1 MASAEIEALSSALAR
16 LPGLGPRSARR
27 AVLHLVKKRETALP
41 ALLDALLAVQDTL
54 VECRICGNVDTRDP
68 CGICSDP
75 RRDAKSICVV
85 EDVADLWA
93 LDRAKLFTGKYHV
106 LGGKL
111 SALDGVRPEDLNI
124 ASLMAR
130 VEEGGVDEIVLA
142 MNATLEG
149 QTTAHYLAERLETAD
164 PMLRHILRV
173 VLTRFREVVNQVHG
187 GRREGEY
194 EARMLAER
202 DDDERDGQMAMKR
215 LRIEQQLEMAID
227 NGELELFYQPIL
239 RVADRS
245 VSGFEALI
253 RWRKPDG
260 EMVPPAKF
268 IPIAEQSNLMRR
280 MGYWITDTAIAAL
293 SRLQATSQ
301 QTQPGQP
308 PLTMRINL
316 SVRQFGDPDLFPC
329 LQNSLAD
336 HQVDPRQVR
345 LEITES
351 MLFDSWELALGL
363 LNQAKE
369 LGCRLAIDDFGT
381 GYSSLSYLHRFPVDT
396 LKIDQCFVR
405 EMFANQASRTIVRT
419 MGVLARDLGM
429 DCIAEGIEEQAQG
442 DALRKMGI
450 EYVQGFFYG
459 KPMPEAE
466 VVKYLH
472 AQGIAA

>member
-1 MASAEIEALSSALAR
+1 MTELDKFHRTLEAGECLFHEGEPGNCAYVLESGQMEVSTGRDGARVVLATVG
-16 LPGLGPRSARR
+16 PG
-27 AVLHLVKKRETALP
+27 
-41 ALLDALLAVQDTL
+41 ALLGEMALINNQPRMATL
-54 VECRICGNVDTRDP
+54 TAIEPTRLVMITRD
-68 CGICSDP
+68 
-75 RRDAKSICVV
+75 
-85 EDVADLWA
+85 
-93 LDRAKLFTGKYHV
+93 Y
-106 LGGKL
+106 L
-111 SALDGVRPEDLNI
+111 S
-124 ASLMAR
+124 
-130 VEEGGVDEIVLA
+130 
-142 MNATLEG
+142 
-149 QTTAHYLAERLETAD
+149 ERLETAD

-194 EARMLAER
+194 EARMLADR
-202 DDDERDGQMAMKR
+202 DEEQRDGQMAMKR
-215 LRIEQQLEMAID
+215 LRIEQQLEMALD
-227 NGELELFYQPIL
+227 NRELELFYQPIL

-280 MGYWITDTAIAAL
+280 IGYWITDTAIAAL

-308 PLTMRINL
+308 PLTMSINL

>member
-1 MASAEIEALSSALAR
+1 MTELDKFHRTLEAGECLFHEGEPGNCAYVLESGRMEVSTGRGEARVVLATVG
-16 LPGLGPRSARR
+16 PG
-27 AVLHLVKKRETALP
+27 
-41 ALLDALLAVQDTL
+41 ALLGEMALINNQPRMATL
-54 VECRICGNVDTRDP
+54 TATEPTRLVMITRD
-68 CGICSDP
+68 
-75 RRDAKSICVV
+75 
-85 EDVADLWA
+85 
-93 LDRAKLFTGKYHV
+93 Y
-106 LGGKL
+106 L
-111 SALDGVRPEDLNI
+111 S
-124 ASLMAR
+124 
-130 VEEGGVDEIVLA
+130 
-142 MNATLEG
+142 
-149 QTTAHYLAERLETAD
+149 ERLETAD

-194 EARMLAER
+194 EARMLADREE
-202 DDDERDGQMAMKR
+202 DQRDGQMAMKR
-215 LRIEQQLEMAID
+215 LRIEQQLEMALD
-227 NGELELFYQPIL
+227 NRELELFYQPIL

-280 MGYWITDTAIAAL
+280 IGYWITDTAIAAL
-293 SRLQATSQ
+293 ARLQATSQ

-308 PLTMRINL
+308 PLTMSINL